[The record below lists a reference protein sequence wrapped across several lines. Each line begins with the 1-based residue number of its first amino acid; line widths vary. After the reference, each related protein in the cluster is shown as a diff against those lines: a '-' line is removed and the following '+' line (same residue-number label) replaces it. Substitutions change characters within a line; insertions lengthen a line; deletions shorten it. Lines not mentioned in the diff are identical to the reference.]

1 MIHVSIGRPPLAELV
16 RICHDSRMAPE
27 VTSLPAFAALAS
39 LIREHGDLP
48 VHRPAGPPPKLAELR
63 LRADEL
69 NDLVREFGGS
79 NVRVVGSVARGSARL
94 ESDLDLLVHLE
105 SEDLF
110 CLGRIQ
116 EALEG
121 LLDCRVDV
129 ISDRDLETQGNDP
142 SKRAARLKARLATD
156 AIPL

>member
-1 MIHVSIGRPPLAELV
+1 MVASELSIR
-16 RICHDSRMAPE
+16 
-27 VTSLPAFAALAS
+27 TFA
-39 LIREHGDLP
+39 
-48 VHRPAGPPPKLAELR
+48 PKLAELR

-69 NDLVREFGGS
+69 NNLVREFGGS
-79 NVRVVGSVARGSARL
+79 NVRVVGSVARDSART
-94 ESDLDLLVHLE
+94 ESDLDVLVHLE

-129 ISDRDLETQGNDP
+129 ISDRDLEAQQNAPLERG
-142 SKRAARLKARLATD
+142 ARLGARLSGD
-156 AIPL
+156 AVSL